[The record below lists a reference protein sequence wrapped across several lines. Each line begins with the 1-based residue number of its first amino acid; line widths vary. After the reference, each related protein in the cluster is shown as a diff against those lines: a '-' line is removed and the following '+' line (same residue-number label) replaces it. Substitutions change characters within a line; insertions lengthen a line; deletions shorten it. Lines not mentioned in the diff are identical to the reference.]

1 MLGWNQVLLVSF
13 LVSCGCHRNY
23 HTWRDLKWQKY
34 SLVPEAK
41 CLKPRCGQGR
51 ASCVPRPLGAA
62 SGVWCG
68 HAALISAS
76 AITGPPPPSM
86 SPRLHLLRTT
96 AGGFK
101 ACQDDLISRFFLVSA
116 RTLFLSKVALTHR
129 CGLWD
134 MDIWTHSTSQGRTTP
149 PTQRP

>member
-96 AGGFK
+96 AGP
-101 ACQDDLISRFFLVSA
+101 ARMTSSPDSFLYLQGL
-116 RTLFLSKVALTHR
+116 LFLSKVALTHR